1 MATLDITLA
10 INKEAGATI
19 RQYAKA
25 LEKLA
30 MSLPDANP
38 TGASYVLRIDNAP
51 STGTAS
57 FQIQAGPITT
67 SALLV

>member
-10 INKEAGATI
+10 VGKEAGATM

-25 LEKLA
+25 IEKA
-30 MSLPDANP
+30 AAALPDANP

-57 FQIQAGPITT
+57 FQVQAGPIT
-67 SALLV
+67 SAVFIV

>member
-1 MATLDITLA
+1 MATLDITLV
-10 INKEAGATI
+10 KGSEAGATI

-25 LEKLA
+25 LERIA
-30 MSLPDANP
+30 SNMPDANP

-57 FQIQAGPITT
+57 FQIQAGPNTT